1 MPFVLCYHA
10 VSDDWDDP
18 LAVRRDTLE
27 RQVAAAIRWGW
38 RPASLGDV
46 VADKA
51 RALHVTFDD
60 GFRSVLGALPML
72 QRLDVRPT
80 IFVCTGYAAG
90 GRVLDVPALK
100 AVAASHPHELA
111 TLSWEELREAVERG
125 AEVGSHTRLHPDLRE
140 LSDGELR
147 QEVAVSREEIESE
160 LGRRCRYL
168 AFPYGQFDRRVQHA
182 VERAGYD
189 GAFGLVGVGRRG
201 GRFGIARVE
210 ASRRNGPALIALK
223 SSPAWPLLDPP
234 LRRLRS
240 VLARLR

>member
-10 VSDDWDDP
+10 VSDNWDDP
-18 LAVRRDTLE
+18 LAVRREQLE

-38 RPASLGDV
+38 RPASLDDV
-46 VADKA
+46 VADRA
-51 RALHVTFDD
+51 RALHITFDD
-60 GFRSVLGALPML
+60 GFRSVLGALPVL
-72 QRLDVRPT
+72 ERLDVQPT

-90 GRVLDVPALK
+90 GRVLDPPPLQ
-100 AVAASHPHELA
+100 AVAASHPDELT
-111 TLSWEELREAVERG
+111 TLSWDGLREAVERG
-125 AEVGSHTRLHPDLRE
+125 ADVGSHTRLHPNLRE

-147 QEVAVSREEIESE
+147 REVAISREEIESE

-168 AFPYGQFDRRVQHA
+168 AYPFGQFDRRVQHA

-189 GAFGLVGVGRRG
+189 AAFGLVGVGRRG

-210 ASRRNGPALIALK
+210 ASRRDGAATIALK